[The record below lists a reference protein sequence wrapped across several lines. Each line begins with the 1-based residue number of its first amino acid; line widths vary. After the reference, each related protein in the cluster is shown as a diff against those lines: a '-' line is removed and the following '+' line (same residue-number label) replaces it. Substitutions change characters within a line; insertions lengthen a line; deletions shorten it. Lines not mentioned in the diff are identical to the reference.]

1 MPRLPVLD
9 AGAGDYTTRPS
20 RYPTMSPKTPVA
32 KNTPT
37 TPAIDAVGQFED
49 AMKELEAIVQSLERG
64 ELRLDE
70 SLRLFERGVA
80 LARQCRSSL
89 QGAELKVHELLAGDD
104 EDAAP

>member
-1 MPRLPVLD
+1 
-9 AGAGDYTTRPS
+9 
-20 RYPTMSPKTPVA
+20 MSPKTTVA
-32 KNTPT
+32 KTDPT
-37 TPAIDAVGQFED
+37 MHVADAVGQFED
-49 AMKELEAIVQSLERG
+49 AMKELETIVHSLERG

-104 EDAAP
+104 EDSGT